1 MALAN
6 TAMFAPY
13 KVSTL
18 GRRPEPSSRTP
29 NGAWV
34 NDYGGY
40 MSIGY
45 DSKKVPAVTTL
56 DDLLEPGVQGQGR
69 AQR

>member
-1 MALAN
+1 MFDLGQSVALAN
-6 TAMFAPY
+6 TSMFAPY
-13 KVSTL
+13 TVSTFDDIPD
-18 GRRPEPSSRTP
+18 GYKDP

-45 DSKKVPAVTTL
+45 DTAKVPTSRRSTTC
-56 DDLLEPGVQGQGR
+56 
-69 AQR
+69 

>member
-1 MALAN
+1 M
-6 TAMFAPY
+6 T
-13 KVSTL
+13 SRT
-18 GRRPEPSSRTP
+18 GTRTP

-45 DSKKVPAVTTL
+45 DTAKVPDARRSTTC
-56 DDLLEPGVQGQGR
+56 
-69 AQR
+69 